1 MSVVPFIVWYIILLI
16 PGDNH
21 GDKEYLELKEWLGRV
36 DAWTLFT
43 LFYSLLRLIPAA
55 LLSYSIIGMLYLV
68 RRLKE
73 MNFIKSRKVLI
84 IHLVY
89 SLADSLAA
97 LIGCGLA
104 VAYVILWI
112 RDEINE
118 DSKKTEEESEQILA
132 ELLLYVLFVSQI
144 YQMCHQISQ
153 LVLVYYVQKSIRLTD
168 E

>member
-16 PGDNH
+16 PGTKND
-21 GDKEYLELKEWLGRV
+21 DKEYKELKEWFGNVL
-36 DAWTLFT
+36 AWTLFT
-43 LFYSLLRLIPAA
+43 LLYSLLRLIPAA

-73 MNFIKSRKVLI
+73 MNFIKSTKVLI

-104 VAYVILWI
+104 VAYVI
-112 RDEINE
+112 
-118 DSKKTEEESEQILA
+118 
-132 ELLLYVLFVSQI
+132 
-144 YQMCHQISQ
+144 
-153 LVLVYYVQKSIRLTD
+153 
-168 E
+168 

>member
-16 PGDNH
+16 PWKSND
-21 GDKEYLELKEWLGRV
+21 GDKEYLELEEWLGRV
-36 DAWTLFT
+36 IAWTFFT

-73 MNFIKSRKVLI
+73 MNFIKSTKVLI

-104 VAYVILWI
+104 VDYVI
-112 RDEINE
+112 
-118 DSKKTEEESEQILA
+118 
-132 ELLLYVLFVSQI
+132 
-144 YQMCHQISQ
+144 
-153 LVLVYYVQKSIRLTD
+153 
-168 E
+168 